1 MAAAETARLIA
12 SLELKD
18 NMSKGLNSANAGVG
32 KLEGKLSNLGNAA
45 KRGVGQAAATIKT
58 LGVVGAVAAVGII
71 AKSVTLASD
80 LAETTSKVGVVFGE
94 ATDEVLAFGETS
106 AAAIG
111 LSKNA
116 ALGAVATYGNLFV
129 SMGLGTDQAADMSTK
144 LVTLAGDL
152 ASFNNIDPTE
162 AADKLRAGLTGEAE
176 PLKSLGIN
184 INETIIKAKALE
196 LGLVKTGQS
205 TADLRLKTVAMNKAQ
220 KEAAAATKKYGA
232 NSTQALTAT
241 VKAEKAQAALE
252 KTTKT
257 FPGTLDAATKAQA
270 AYALIFE
277 QSATAQG
284 DFGRTSEGLANQQ
297 RILKANLDN
306 LGATLGTAL
315 LPSVAKLVSKFNELA
330 VKSTP
335 AIKELGAALPGI
347 LDAGIAF
354 VEGIPWDQVA
364 NGLQMAGTFAKGL
377 FQIFTSL
384 PPEVQGTIVA
394 LAALNKLSGGAV
406 GGIVSELGKGLIK
419 GVLGMNAG
427 VVNLN
432 AATVSGL
439 GGAGG
444 AAAAAGKG
452 GLGLISKVF
461 LVGEAIGLAALVLQV
476 KNGISDSNTA
486 FAKTLAQQNQEW
498 LSQNPTLP
506 ALEAGLAA
514 VERGILDI
522 ARTDPQGLV
531 SGESLAE
538 LRAIHAAI
546 LVQINNQKKG
556 KVGPEVFGPKAPAKA
571 GGLSPGER
579 GEQLVAIM
587 ARAKAAGRT
596 PNDPVAAAQATLGRN
611 QLREQEK
618 TKAAVDAVRTQEART
633 TAAVLVAAAAIQG
646 IDRQQPVPQ
655 VSTFTT
661 VNVTAGGIEKKV
673 VVQRRFGPPGGSRH
687 KGGGPQEFD

>member
-18 NMSKGLNSANAGVG
+18 NMSKGLATADRGIG

-58 LGVVGAVAAVGII
+58 LGVVGAVGAVGLI

-80 LAETTSKVGVVFGE
+80 LAETTSKVGVVFGD
-94 ATDEVLAFGETS
+94 ASDEVLKFGETS

-129 SMGLGTDQAADMSTK
+129 SMGLGTEQAADMSTK

-162 AADKLRAGLTGEAE
+162 AADKLRAGLTGESE

-205 TADLRLKTVAMNKAQ
+205 TADLKLKTVAMNAAQ

-232 NSTQALTAT
+232 NSKQALTAT

-277 QSATAQG
+277 QSATALG

-297 RILKANLDN
+297 RILKANVEN
-306 LGATLGTAL
+306 LGASLGTAL
-315 LPSVAKLVSKFNELA
+315 LPSVAKLVSKLNDLA
-330 VKSTP
+330 VKSAP
-335 AIKELGAALPGI
+335 AIKQLGEALPA
-347 LDAGIAF
+347 LFDSAVSF

-377 FQIFTSL
+377 FDVFASM
-384 PPEVQGTIVA
+384 PPQVQATIVG
-394 LAALNKLSGGAV
+394 LAALNKLSGGAIS
-406 GGIVSELGKGLIK
+406 GIVGELGKGLIK

-432 AATVSGL
+432 AATVRGL
-439 GGAGG
+439 PGGGVGAAGG
-444 AAAAAGKG
+444 AAG

-461 LVGEAIGLAALVLQV
+461 LVGEAVGLAALVLQV
-476 KNGISDSNTA
+476 KNGISEANTG
-486 FAKTLAQQNQEW
+486 FAKTLAQTNAEW
-498 LSQNPTLP
+498 LAQHPTLKQ
-506 ALEAGLAA
+506 LEGGLAA
-514 VERGILDI
+514 VEAGMQDI
-522 ARTDPQGLV
+522 FRTDPQGLV
-531 SGESLAE
+531 SGESLKE
-538 LRAIHAAI
+538 LQGIRAAI
-546 LVQINNQKKG
+546 LQQIANQKKG
-556 KVGPEVFGPKAPAKA
+556 VVGPEVFGPRAPAKS
-571 GGLSPGER
+571 GGLSPTER
-579 GEQLVAIM
+579 DERLTAILE
-587 ARAKAAGRT
+587 RAAKAGRT
-596 PNDPVAAAQATLGRN
+596 PKDPLAAAQATLSRN
-611 QLREQEK
+611 LIREAQAQK
-618 TKAAVDAVRTQEART
+618 SAIDAVKAQESRT
-633 TAAVLVAAAAIQG
+633 TAAALLTAAAVQN
-646 IDRQQPVPQ
+646 IDRQKPPTTNV
-655 VSTFTT
+655 FTT
-661 VNVTAGGIEKKV
+661 VTVTAANVKKSV
-673 VVQRRFGPPGGSRH
+673 VIQRRAGPAGGSRH
-687 KGGGPQEFD
+687 RGGPQEFD

>member
-18 NMSKGLNSANAGVG
+18 NMSKGLASADRGIG
-32 KLEGKLSNLGNAA
+32 KLEGRLSNLGNAA

-58 LGVVGAVAAVGII
+58 LGVVGAVGAVGLI

-80 LAETTSKVGVVFGE
+80 LAETTSKVGVVFGD
-94 ATDEVLAFGETS
+94 ASDEVLKFGETS

-129 SMGLGTDQAADMSTK
+129 SMGLGTEQAADMSTK

-162 AADKLRAGLTGEAE
+162 AADKLRAGLTGESE

-205 TADLRLKTVAMNKAQ
+205 TADLKLKTVAMNTAQ

-232 NSTQALTAT
+232 NSKQALTAT

-297 RILKANLDN
+297 RILKANVEN

-315 LPSVAKLVSKFNELA
+315 LPSVAKLISKLNDLA
-330 VKSTP
+330 VKSAP
-335 AIKELGAALPGI
+335 AIKQLGEALPA
-347 LDAGIAF
+347 LFDSAVSF

-377 FQIFTSL
+377 FDVFASM
-384 PPEVQGTIVA
+384 PPQVQATIVG
-394 LAALNKLSGGAV
+394 LAALNKLTGGAIS
-406 GGIVSELGKGLIK
+406 GIVGELGKGLIK

-432 AATVSGL
+432 AATVRGL
-439 GGAGG
+439 PGGGVGAAGG
-444 AAAAAGKG
+444 AAG

-476 KNGISDSNTA
+476 KNGISEANTG
-486 FAKTLAQQNQEW
+486 FAKTLAQTNAEW
-498 LSQNPTLP
+498 LAQHPTLKQ
-506 ALEAGLAA
+506 LEGGLAA
-514 VERGILDI
+514 VEAGMQDI
-522 ARTDPQGLV
+522 FRTDPQGLV
-531 SGESLAE
+531 SGESLKE
-538 LRAIHAAI
+538 LQGIRAAI
-546 LVQINNQKKG
+546 LQQIANQKKG
-556 KVGPEVFGPKAPAKA
+556 VVGPEVFGPKAPAKT
-571 GGLSPGER
+571 GGLSPTER
-579 GEQLVAIM
+579 DERLTAILE
-587 ARAKAAGRT
+587 RAAKAGRT
-596 PNDPVAAAQATLGRN
+596 PKDPLAAAQATLSRN
-611 QLREQEK
+611 LIREQEK
-618 TKAAVDAVRTQEART
+618 TKAAVDAVKTQEART
-633 TAAVLVAAAAIQG
+633 TAGVLLTAAAVQN
-646 IDRQQPVPQ
+646 IDRQKPPTTNV
-655 VSTFTT
+655 FTT
-661 VNVTAGGIEKKV
+661 VTVTAANVKRTIV
-673 VVQRRFGPPGGSRH
+673 IQRRAGPAGGSRH
-687 KGGGPQEFD
+687 RGGPQEF